1 MTIKQAIMTEAPPDH
16 PYVVRVPGIC
26 DGRPTIRGTRTP
38 VSTIVGYYK
47 MGEGVDEIL
56 VALPHLTPAQVLDAL
71 SYYHDHQDEM
81 DAWFR
86 EHISRENLLRA
97 YDLRVDGRG
106 NVILASDER

>member
-1 MTIKQAIMTEAPPDH
+1 
-16 PYVVRVPGIC
+16 
-26 DGRPTIRGTRTP
+26 

-56 VALPHLTPAQVLDAL
+56 AALPHLAPAQVLDAL

-86 EHISRENLLRA
+86 EHTSRENLLRA
-97 YDLRVDGRG
+97 YDLTVDGHG
-106 NVILASDER
+106 NVILAGDER